1 MESIN
6 TIKLIAQWCNEV
18 KVNGKI
24 NFVTT
29 YLVVTNQQ
37 SSESDD
43 WGNTDKPVYLKIT
56 ESTRPSTVFVEGV
69 PTDNEPTIK
78 TFKLSL

>member
-1 MESIN
+1 MEIN
-6 TIKLIAQWCNEV
+6 TIKLIAQWCHEV
-18 KVNGKI
+18 KVNGKVR
-24 NFVTT
+24 FVTT

-37 SSESDD
+37 SSDFDD
-43 WGNTDKPVYLKIT
+43 WDSNTDKPVYIKLE